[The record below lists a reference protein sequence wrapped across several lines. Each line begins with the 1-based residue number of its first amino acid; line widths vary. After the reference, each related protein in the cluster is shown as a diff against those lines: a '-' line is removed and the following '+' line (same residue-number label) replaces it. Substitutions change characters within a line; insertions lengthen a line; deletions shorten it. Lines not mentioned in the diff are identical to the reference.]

1 MSKRIMFVGPS
12 GIGKTTLARFIESKY
27 GIPFISGSMSG
38 LMPDTKEMHHAEFLH
53 QECGELINKDYQ
65 LLNLRNK
72 LFKDKEIFVT
82 DRSYVDLA
90 AYFIY
95 KQSTNIPECEIDTFL
110 GICKDLT
117 IQQCDLLIYLP
128 LSMYNMKEWKMEDNH
143 KRIQNRYYQTQMSDI
158 MGNLLTQWNISS
170 EIEVLVVPQLEF
182 YDRIHMI
189 MSRLD

>member
-1 MSKRIMFVGPS
+1 MKRIMFVGPS
-12 GIGKTTLARFIESKY
+12 GIGKTTLAKFIETKY
-27 GIPFISGSMSG
+27 GIPFISGSMSD
-38 LMPDTKEMHHAEFLH
+38 LMPDTKEMHHSEFLH

-72 LFKDKEIFVT
+72 LFKDKETFVT

-95 KQSTNIPECEIDTFL
+95 KQSTNIPECEVDAFL
-110 GICKDLT
+110 DICKDLT
-117 IQQCDLLIYLP
+117 VQQCDLLIYLP
-128 LSMYNMKEWKMEDNH
+128 LSMYYMKEWPMEDNK
-143 KRIQNRYYQTQMSDI
+143 KRIINRYYQVQMSDI
-158 MGNLLTQWNISS
+158 MGNLLTQWNLSS
-170 EIEVLVVPQLEF
+170 EVDILVVPKLDF

>member
-1 MSKRIMFVGPS
+1 MKRIMFVGPS
-12 GIGKTTLARFIESKY
+12 GIGKTTLAKFIETKY
-27 GIPFISGSMSG
+27 GIPFISGSMSD
-38 LMPDTKEMHHAEFLH
+38 LMPDTKEMHQAEFLH

-72 LFKDKEIFVT
+72 LFKDKETFVT

-95 KQSTNIPECEIDTFL
+95 KQSTNIPECEVDAFL
-110 GICKDLT
+110 DICKDLT
-117 IQQCDLLIYLP
+117 VQQCDLLIYLP
-128 LSMYNMKEWKMEDNH
+128 LSMYNMKGWPMEDNK
-143 KRIQNRYYQTQMSDI
+143 KRIINRYYQAQMSDI
-158 MGNLLTQWNISS
+158 MGNLLTQWSTLSVID
-170 EIEVLVVPQLEF
+170 ILVVPQLDF

>member
-1 MSKRIMFVGPS
+1 MKRIMFVGPS
-12 GIGKTTLARFIESKY
+12 GIGKTTLAKFIETKY
-27 GIPFISGSMSG
+27 GIPFISGSMSD

-53 QECGELINKDYQ
+53 QECGKLINKDYQ

-72 LFKDKEIFVT
+72 LFKDEETFVT

-95 KQSTNIPECEIDTFL
+95 KQSTNIPECEVDAFL
-110 GICKDLT
+110 DICKDLT
-117 IQQCDLLIYLP
+117 VQQCDLLIYLP
-128 LSMYNMKEWKMEDNH
+128 LSMYNMKEWSMEDNK
-143 KRIQNRYYQTQMSDI
+143 KRIINRYYQAQMSDI
-158 MGNLLTQWNISS
+158 MGNLLTQWSTLSVID
-170 EIEVLVVPQLEF
+170 ILVVPQLDF

>member
-1 MSKRIMFVGPS
+1 MFVGPS
-12 GIGKTTLARFIESKY
+12 GIGKTTLAKFIETKY
-27 GIPFISGSMSG
+27 GIPFISGSMSD
-38 LMPDTKEMHHAEFLH
+38 LMPDTKEMQHAEFLH

-72 LFKDKEIFVT
+72 LFKDKETFVT

-95 KQSTNIPECEIDTFL
+95 KQSTNIPECEVDAFL
-110 GICKDLT
+110 DICKDLT
-117 IQQCDLLIYLP
+117 VQQCDLLIYLP
-128 LSMYNMKEWKMEDNH
+128 LSMYNMKEWPMEDNK
-143 KRIQNRYYQTQMSDI
+143 KRIINRYYQAQMSDI
-158 MGNLLTQWNISS
+158 MGNLLTQWSTLSVIDNI
-170 EIEVLVVPQLEF
+170 LVVPQLDF

>member
-1 MSKRIMFVGPS
+1 MKRIMFVGPS
-12 GIGKTTLARFIESKY
+12 GIGKTTLAKFIETKY
-27 GIPFISGSMSG
+27 GIPFISGSMSD

-53 QECGELINKDYQ
+53 QKCGELINKDYQ

-72 LFKDKEIFVT
+72 LFKDKETFVT

-95 KQSTNIPECEIDTFL
+95 KQSTNIPECEVDAFL
-110 GICKDLT
+110 DICKDLT
-117 IQQCDLLIYLP
+117 VQQCDLLIYLP
-128 LSMYNMKEWKMEDNH
+128 LSMYNMKEWAMEDNK
-143 KRIQNRYYQTQMSDI
+143 KRILNRYYQGQMSDI
-158 MGNLLTQWNISS
+158 MGNLLTQWSRLINLDI
-170 EIEVLVVPQLEF
+170 LVVPQLDF

>member
-1 MSKRIMFVGPS
+1 MKRIMFVGPS
-12 GIGKTTLARFIESKY
+12 GIGKTTLAKFIETKY
-27 GIPFISGSMSG
+27 GIPFISGSMSD

-53 QECGELINKDYQ
+53 QECGKLINKDYQ

-72 LFKDKEIFVT
+72 LFKDEETFVT

-95 KQSTNIPECEIDTFL
+95 KQSTNIPECEVDAFL
-110 GICKDLT
+110 DICKDLT
-117 IQQCDLLIYLP
+117 VQQCDLLIYLP
-128 LSMYNMKEWKMEDNH
+128 LSMYHMKEWPMEDNK
-143 KRIQNRYYQTQMSDI
+143 KRIINRYYQAQMSDI
-158 MGNLLTQWNISS
+158 MGNLLTQWSTLSVID
-170 EIEVLVVPQLEF
+170 ILVVPQLDF

>member
-1 MSKRIMFVGPS
+1 MKRIMFVGPS
-12 GIGKTTLARFIESKY
+12 GIGKTTLAKFIETKY
-27 GIPFISGSMSG
+27 GIPFISGSMSD

-53 QECGELINKDYQ
+53 QECGKLINKDYQ

-72 LFKDKEIFVT
+72 LFKDKETFVT

-95 KQSTNIPECEIDTFL
+95 KQSTNIPECEVDAFL
-110 GICKDLT
+110 DICKDLT
-117 IQQCDLLIYLP
+117 VQQCDLLIYLP
-128 LSMYNMKEWKMEDNH
+128 LSMYNMKGWPMEDNK
-143 KRIQNRYYQTQMSDI
+143 KRIINRYYQAQMSDI
-158 MGNLLTQWNISS
+158 MGNLLTQWSTLSVID
-170 EIEVLVVPQLEF
+170 ILVVPQLDF

>member
-1 MSKRIMFVGPS
+1 MKRIMFVGPS
-12 GIGKTTLARFIESKY
+12 GIGKTTLAKFIETKY
-27 GIPFISGSMSG
+27 GIPFISGSMSD

-53 QECGELINKDYQ
+53 QECGKLINKDYQ

-72 LFKDKEIFVT
+72 LFKDKETFVT

-95 KQSTNIPECEIDTFL
+95 KQSTNIPECEVDAFL
-110 GICKDLT
+110 DICKDLT
-117 IQQCDLLIYLP
+117 VQQCDLLIYLP
-128 LSMYNMKEWKMEDNH
+128 LSMYNMKEWLMEDNK
-143 KRIQNRYYQTQMSDI
+143 KRIINRYYQAQMSDI
-158 MGNLLTQWNISS
+158 MGNLLTQWSTLSVID
-170 EIEVLVVPQLEF
+170 ILVVPQLDF

>member
-1 MSKRIMFVGPS
+1 MFVGPS
-12 GIGKTTLARFIESKY
+12 GIGKTTLAKFIETKY
-27 GIPFISGSMSG
+27 GIPFISGSMSD
-38 LMPDTKEMHHAEFLH
+38 LMPDTKEIHHAEFLH

-72 LFKDKEIFVT
+72 LFKDKETFVT

-95 KQSTNIPECEIDTFL
+95 KQSTNVPECEIDSFL
-110 GICKDLT
+110 DICKELT
-117 IQQCDLLIYLP
+117 TKQCDLLIWLP
-128 LSMYNMKEWKMEDNH
+128 LSMHNMKEWPMEDNK
-143 KRIQNRYYQTQMSDI
+143 KRIINRYYQVQMSDI
-158 MGNLLTQWNISS
+158 MGNLLTQWNLSS
-170 EIEVLVVPQLEF
+170 EVDILVVPKLDF

>member
-12 GIGKTTLARFIESKY
+12 GIGKTTLAKFIETKY
-27 GIPFISGSMSG
+27 GIPFISGSMSD

-53 QECGELINKDYQ
+53 QKCGELINKDYQ

-72 LFKDKEIFVT
+72 LFKDKETFVT

-90 AYFIY
+90 SYFIY
-95 KQSTNIPECEIDTFL
+95 KQSTNIPECEVDAFL
-110 GICKDLT
+110 DICKDLT
-117 IQQCDLLIYLP
+117 VQQCDLLIYLP
-128 LSMYNMKEWKMEDNH
+128 LSMYNMKGWPMEDNK
-143 KRIQNRYYQTQMSDI
+143 KRIINRYYQVQMSDI
-158 MGNLLTQWNISS
+158 MGNLLTQWSTLSVID
-170 EIEVLVVPQLEF
+170 ILVVPQLDF

>member
-1 MSKRIMFVGPS
+1 MKRIMFVGPS
-12 GIGKTTLARFIESKY
+12 GIGKTTLARFIETKY
-27 GIPFISGSMSG
+27 GIPFLSGSMSD

-72 LFKDKEIFVT
+72 LFKDKDSFVT

-95 KQSTNIPECEIDTFL
+95 KQSTNIPECEIEAFL
-110 GICKDLT
+110 DICKELT
-117 IQQCDLLIYLP
+117 LKQCDLLIYLP
-128 LSMYNMKEWKMEDNH
+128 LSMYNMKEWKIEDNH

-158 MGNLLTQWNISS
+158 MGNLLTQWNISG
-170 EIEVLVVPQLEF
+170 EVDILVVPQLDF
-182 YDRIHMI
+182 YDRIHRI

>member
-1 MSKRIMFVGPS
+1 MFVGPS
-12 GIGKTTLARFIESKY
+12 GIGKTTLAKFIETKY
-27 GIPFISGSMSG
+27 GIPFISGSMSD

-72 LFKDKEIFVT
+72 LFKDKETFVT

-95 KQSTNIPECEIDTFL
+95 KQSTNIPECEVDAFL
-110 GICKDLT
+110 DICKDLT
-117 IQQCDLLIYLP
+117 VQQCDLLIYLP
-128 LSMYNMKEWKMEDNH
+128 LSMYNMKGWPMEDNK
-143 KRIQNRYYQTQMSDI
+143 KRIINRYYQAQMSDI
-158 MGNLLTQWNISS
+158 MGNLLTQWSTLSVIDNI
-170 EIEVLVVPQLEF
+170 LVVPQLDF

>member
-1 MSKRIMFVGPS
+1 MFVGPS
-12 GIGKTTLARFIESKY
+12 GIGKTTLAKFIETQY
-27 GIPFISGSMSG
+27 GIPFISGSMSD

-53 QECGELINKDYQ
+53 QECRELINKDYQ

-72 LFKDKEIFVT
+72 LFKDKETFVT

-95 KQSTNIPECEIDTFL
+95 KQSTNIPECEVDAFL
-110 GICKDLT
+110 DICKDLT
-117 IQQCDLLIYLP
+117 VQQCDLLIYLP
-128 LSMYNMKEWKMEDNH
+128 LSMYNMKEWPMEDNK
-143 KRIQNRYYQTQMSDI
+143 KRIINRYYQAQMSDI
-158 MGNLLTQWNISS
+158 MGNLLTQWSTLSVID
-170 EIEVLVVPQLEF
+170 ILVVPQLDF

>member
-1 MSKRIMFVGPS
+1 MKRIMFVGPS
-12 GIGKTTLARFIESKY
+12 GIGKTTLAKFIETKY
-27 GIPFISGSMSG
+27 GIPFISGSMSD
-38 LMPDTKEMHHAEFLH
+38 LMPDTKEIPHSEFLH

-72 LFKDKEIFVT
+72 LFKDKETFVT

-95 KQSTNIPECEIDTFL
+95 KQSTNIPECEVDAFL
-110 GICKDLT
+110 DICKDLT
-117 IQQCDLLIYLP
+117 IKQCDLLIYLP
-128 LSMYNMKEWKMEDNH
+128 LCMYNMKKWPMEDNK
-143 KRIQNRYYQTQMSDI
+143 KRIINRYYQAQMSDI
-158 MGNLLTQWNISS
+158 MGNLLTQWSTLSVID
-170 EIEVLVVPQLEF
+170 ILVVPQLDF

>member
-1 MSKRIMFVGPS
+1 MFVGPS
-12 GIGKTTLARFIESKY
+12 GIGKTTLAKFIETKY
-27 GIPFISGSMSG
+27 GIPFISGSMSN

-72 LFKDKEIFVT
+72 LFKDKETFVT

-95 KQSTNIPECEIDTFL
+95 KQSTNIPECEVDAFL
-110 GICKDLT
+110 DICKDLT
-117 IQQCDLLIYLP
+117 VQQCDLLIYLP
-128 LSMYNMKEWKMEDNH
+128 LSMYNMKEWPMEDNK
-143 KRIQNRYYQTQMSDI
+143 KRIINRYYQAQMSDI
-158 MGNLLTQWNISS
+158 MGNLLTQWSTLSVID
-170 EIEVLVVPQLEF
+170 ILVVPQLDF

>member
-1 MSKRIMFVGPS
+1 MKRIMFVGPS
-12 GIGKTTLARFIESKY
+12 GIGKTTLAKFIETKY
-27 GIPFISGSMSG
+27 GIPFISGSMSD

-53 QECGELINKDYQ
+53 QECRELINKDYQ

-72 LFKDKEIFVT
+72 LFKDKETFVT

-95 KQSTNIPECEIDTFL
+95 KQSTNVPECEIEAFL
-110 GICKDLT
+110 DICKDLT
-117 IQQCDLLIYLP
+117 IKQCDLLIYLP
-128 LSMYNMKEWKMEDNH
+128 LSMYNMKEWAMEDNK
-143 KRIQNRYYQTQMSDI
+143 KRILNRYYQAQMSDI
-158 MGNLLTQWNISS
+158 MGNLLTQWNRLS
-170 EIEVLVVPQLEF
+170 EIDILVVPQLDF

>member
-1 MSKRIMFVGPS
+1 MKRIMFVGPS
-12 GIGKTTLARFIESKY
+12 GIGKTTLAKFIETKY
-27 GIPFISGSMSG
+27 GIPFISGSMSD

-53 QECGELINKDYQ
+53 QKCGELINKDYQ

-72 LFKDKEIFVT
+72 LFKDKETFVT

-95 KQSTNIPECEIDTFL
+95 KQSTNIPECEVDAFL
-110 GICKDLT
+110 DICKDLT
-117 IQQCDLLIYLP
+117 VQQCDLLIYLP
-128 LSMYNMKEWKMEDNH
+128 LSMYNMKEWAMEDNK
-143 KRIQNRYYQTQMSDI
+143 KRILNRYYQVQMSDI
-158 MGNLLTQWNISS
+158 MGNLLTQWSRLINLDI
-170 EIEVLVVPQLEF
+170 LVVPQLDF

>member
-1 MSKRIMFVGPS
+1 MKRIMFVGPS
-12 GIGKTTLARFIESKY
+12 GIGKTTLAKFIETKY
-27 GIPFISGSMSG
+27 GIPFISGSMSD

-72 LFKDKEIFVT
+72 LFKDKETFVT

-95 KQSTNIPECEIDTFL
+95 KQSTNIPECEVDAFL
-110 GICKDLT
+110 DICKDLT
-117 IQQCDLLIYLP
+117 VQQCDLLIYLP
-128 LSMYNMKEWKMEDNH
+128 LSMYHMKEWPMEDNK
-143 KRIQNRYYQTQMSDI
+143 KRIINRYYQAQMSDI
-158 MGNLLTQWNISS
+158 MGNLLTQLSTLSVID
-170 EIEVLVVPQLEF
+170 ILVVPQLDF

>member
-1 MSKRIMFVGPS
+1 MKRIMFVGPS
-12 GIGKTTLARFIESKY
+12 GIGKTTLARFIEAKY
-27 GIPFISGSMSG
+27 GIPFLSGSMSD

-53 QECGELINKDYQ
+53 QKCGELINKDYQ

-72 LFKDKEIFVT
+72 LFKDKETFVT

-95 KQSTNIPECEIDTFL
+95 KQSTNIPECEIEAFL
-110 GICKDLT
+110 DICKELT
-117 IQQCDLLIYLP
+117 LKQCDLLIYLP
-128 LSMYNMKEWKMEDNH
+128 LSMYNMKEWKMEDNR

-158 MGNLLTQWNISS
+158 MGNLLTQWNISN
-170 EIEVLVVPQLEF
+170 EIDILVVPQLDF

>member
-1 MSKRIMFVGPS
+1 MKRIMFVGPS
-12 GIGKTTLARFIESKY
+12 GIGKTTLAKFIETKY
-27 GIPFISGSMSG
+27 GIPFISGSMSD
-38 LMPDTKEMHHAEFLH
+38 LMPDTKEMHHAEFLR

-72 LFKDKEIFVT
+72 LFKDKETFVT

-95 KQSTNIPECEIDTFL
+95 KQSTNIPECEVDAFL
-110 GICKDLT
+110 DICKDLT
-117 IQQCDLLIYLP
+117 VQQCDLLIYLP
-128 LSMYNMKEWKMEDNH
+128 LSMYNMKGWPMEDNK
-143 KRIQNRYYQTQMSDI
+143 KRIINRYYQAQMSDI
-158 MGNLLTQWNISS
+158 MGNLLTQWSTLSVID
-170 EIEVLVVPQLEF
+170 ILVVPQLDF

>member
-1 MSKRIMFVGPS
+1 MKRIMFVGPS
-12 GIGKTTLARFIESKY
+12 GIGKTTLAKFIETKY
-27 GIPFISGSMSG
+27 GIPFISGSMSD

-53 QECGELINKDYQ
+53 QKCGELINKDYQ

-72 LFKDKEIFVT
+72 LFKDKETFVT

-95 KQSTNIPECEIDTFL
+95 KQSTNIPECEVDAFL
-110 GICKDLT
+110 DICKDLT
-117 IQQCDLLIYLP
+117 VQQCDLLIYLP
-128 LSMYNMKEWKMEDNH
+128 LSMYHMKEWPMEDNK
-143 KRIQNRYYQTQMSDI
+143 KRIINRYYQAQMSDI
-158 MGNLLTQWNISS
+158 MGNLLTQWSTLSVID
-170 EIEVLVVPQLEF
+170 ILLVPQLDF

>member
-1 MSKRIMFVGPS
+1 MFVGPS
-12 GIGKTTLARFIESKY
+12 GIGKTTLAKFIETKY
-27 GIPFISGSMSG
+27 GIPFISGSMSD

-72 LFKDKEIFVT
+72 LFKDKETFVT

-95 KQSTNIPECEIDTFL
+95 KQSTNIPECEVDAFL
-110 GICKDLT
+110 DICKDLT
-117 IQQCDLLIYLP
+117 VQQCDLLIYLP
-128 LSMYNMKEWKMEDNH
+128 LSMYNMKEWPMEDNK
-143 KRIQNRYYQTQMSDI
+143 KRIINRYYQAQMSDI
-158 MGNLLTQWNISS
+158 MGNLLTQWNILNK
-170 EIEVLVVPQLEF
+170 IDILVVPQLDF

-189 MSRLD
+189 MSRLN

>member
-1 MSKRIMFVGPS
+1 MKRIMFVGPS
-12 GIGKTTLARFIESKY
+12 GIGKTTLAKFIETKY
-27 GIPFISGSMSG
+27 GIPFISGSMSD

-53 QECGELINKDYQ
+53 QKCGELINKDYQ

-72 LFKDKEIFVT
+72 LFKDKETFVT

-95 KQSTNIPECEIDTFL
+95 KQSTNIPECEVDAFL
-110 GICKDLT
+110 DICKDLT
-117 IQQCDLLIYLP
+117 VQQCDLLIYLP
-128 LSMYNMKEWKMEDNH
+128 LSMYNMKEWAMEDNK
-143 KRIQNRYYQTQMSDI
+143 KRILNRYYQVQMSDI
-158 MGNLLTQWNISS
+158 MGNLLTQWSTLSVID
-170 EIEVLVVPQLEF
+170 ILVVPQLDF